1 MCLCLCACWGGG
13 TDLCSSAAKITLEL
27 LLRAS
32 QQDGASDVL
41 KQLAELEA
49 LPCDNDSQLAVIE
62 EAGAQ
67 LPCVMLTHVASP
79 ERP

>member
-1 MCLCLCACWGGG
+1 
-13 TDLCSSAAKITLEL
+13 LEL

-32 QQDGASDVL
+32 REAGASDVL

-49 LPCDNDSQLAVIE
+49 LPCADDSQLAVVE

-67 LPCVMLTHVASP
+67 LPCVMLNHVALP